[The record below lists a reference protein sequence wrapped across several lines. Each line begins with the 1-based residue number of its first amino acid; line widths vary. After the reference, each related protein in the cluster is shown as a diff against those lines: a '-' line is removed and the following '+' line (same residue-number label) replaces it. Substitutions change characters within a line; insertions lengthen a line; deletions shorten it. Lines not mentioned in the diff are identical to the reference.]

1 MNIYIYIENRI
12 TNHQIKQIMSNKIN
26 FYIIHQQFKL
36 VVDKNNKNLKYIK
49 SHDTFTRVSK
59 LGGKTPEE
67 GVHEFS
73 PVSAVSLNIMSNK

>member
-1 MNIYIYIENRI
+1 
-12 TNHQIKQIMSNKIN
+12 MSNKIN

-36 VVDKNNKNLKYIK
+36 VIDKNNKNLKYIK

-59 LGGKTPEE
+59 LGGKTPEK

-73 PVSAVSLNIMSNK
+73 PVAAVSLNIMSNK